1 MSKPKQKRKPY
12 KPKTMSEKAIE
23 ANRKNAKKAGRP
35 YGAVSEE
42 TRMKQEMRRMLTK
55 AVHARFGD
63 LVRAQVDLAAGV
75 WVEETDTK
83 INAEGEIEEKRRV
96 YRRPP
101 SNEALKYLLDQS
113 VGKAKESLDVNL
125 TDGRRVSIA
134 DLEMASSGKIDEVVA
149 ALSVRDDEEEDET
162 EQDDDE

>member
-1 MSKPKQKRKPY
+1 MEKPKQKRKPY
-12 KPKTMSEKAIE
+12 KPKTMSDKAIA
-23 ANRKNAKKAGRP
+23 ANKENAKKAGRP
-35 YGAVSEE
+35 KGTISEE
-42 TRMKQEMRRMLTK
+42 SRMKQEMRRMLTK

-113 VGKAKESLDVNL
+113 VGKAKDSLDLNL
-125 TDGRRVSIA
+125 TDARRVTVS
-134 DLEMASSGKIDEVVA
+134 DLEKAANGDIEAVVSALTAGDE
-149 ALSVRDDEEEDET
+149 DDEDLEY
-162 EQDDDE
+162 DDE